1 MQLFGRT
8 LREYVLFARVFL
20 ILTAVVG
27 LLRLGL
33 SLAGAPDG
41 FTDWVSINAI
51 TLVAVVVFSIRVH
64 TTGFGGYKH
73 LLVLVVLEILAGEII
88 ITGGIVLAALT
99 GVANIFSVPEFAG
112 GFDNHLV
119 HAASHLLL
127 GPTVAAVLVWI
138 PGAAV
143 LFVTKRL
150 VKRPA
155 SD

>member
-27 LLRLGL
+27 FARLGL
-33 SLAGAPDG
+33 SLAGLSDD
-41 FTDWVSINAI
+41 FTVWVSINAV

-127 GPTVAAVLVWI
+127 GPTVAAVFVWI

-155 SD
+155 AG

>member
-27 LLRLGL
+27 FARLAL
-33 SLAGAPDG
+33 SLAGASDG
-41 FTDWVSINAI
+41 FTFWVSINAI

-73 LLVLVVLEILAGEII
+73 LLALVALEQLVGQSII
-88 ITGGIVLAALT
+88 AGGILLAVVT
-99 GVANIFSVPEFAG
+99 GVENIFSGSEFTG
-112 GFDNHLV
+112 PFGNDLF

-127 GPTVAAVLVWI
+127 GPTLSAVFLWI

-150 VKRPA
+150 VKGPA
-155 SD
+155 SG

>member
-27 LLRLGL
+27 LLRLAL

-41 FTDWVSINAI
+41 FTVWVSINAI
-51 TLVAVVVFSIRVH
+51 ILLAVVVFSIRVH

-73 LLVLVVLEILAGEII
+73 LLVLVALELLVGEII
-88 ITGGIVLAALT
+88 ITGGIVLAVVT
-99 GVANIFSVPEFAG
+99 GVENIFSAPEFSVP
-112 GFDNHLV
+112 FDNPLL
-119 HAASHLLL
+119 HAASHLLF
-127 GPTVAAVLVWI
+127 GPTLTAVLFWI

-150 VKRPA
+150 VKGPA
-155 SD
+155 SG

>member
-99 GVANIFSVPEFAG
+99 GVANIFSRPEFAG
-112 GFDNHLV
+112 GFDNHMV

>member
-27 LLRLGL
+27 LLRLAL

-41 FTDWVSINAI
+41 FTVWVSINAI
-51 TLVAVVVFSIRVH
+51 ILLAVVVFSIRVH
-64 TTGFGGYKH
+64 TTGFGGYKQ
-73 LLVLVVLEILAGEII
+73 LLVLVALELLVGEII
-88 ITGGIVLAALT
+88 ITGGIILAAVT
-99 GVANIFSVPEFAG
+99 GVENIFSAPEFSG
-112 GFDNHLV
+112 PFDNPLL

-127 GPTVAAVLVWI
+127 GPTLTAVFFWI
-138 PGAAV
+138 PGAAI

-150 VKRPA
+150 VKGPA
-155 SD
+155 SG